1 MSDSLDIL
9 QLNVVMLGE
18 GILCDPQEQQAFD
31 ERMATETV
39 FARPP
44 QGMEVLPITLAMNR
58 ERIRAELSKERFS
71 ITKEYPT
78 IDDVRRL
85 AEIVRDVV
93 ECTKQWP
100 DLVAIG
106 YNFQVVY
113 DLEQNAYS
121 QLARHLFSST
131 MPAASNWKLIGG
143 SSILKFSDD
152 REHLWTLT
160 VDSRF
165 GKPDTSK
172 VFLDT
177 NCQINT
183 PLPPTVSVVAEHLE
197 IVWREGVAF
206 VKGLGQ

>member
-1 MSDSLDIL
+1 
-9 QLNVVMLGE
+9 MLGE
-18 GILCDPQEQQAFD
+18 GILCDPQEQQAFA

-44 QGMEVLPITLAMNR
+44 QGMEVLPITLVMNR

-78 IDDVRRL
+78 VDDVRRL

-93 ECTKQWP
+93 DCTQEWP
-100 DLVAIG
+100 KLVAIG
-106 YNFQVVY
+106 CNLQVVY
-113 DLEQNAYS
+113 DLEQNAYA
-121 QLARHLFSST
+121 QMARHLFSST
-131 MPAASNWKLIGG
+131 MPADSNWKLVGG

-165 GKPDTSK
+165 SKTDTSK

-177 NCQINT
+177 NYHINT
-183 PLPPTVSVVAEHLE
+183 PPPPTVSVVEEHLQ
-197 IVWREGVAF
+197 IVWRKSVDF